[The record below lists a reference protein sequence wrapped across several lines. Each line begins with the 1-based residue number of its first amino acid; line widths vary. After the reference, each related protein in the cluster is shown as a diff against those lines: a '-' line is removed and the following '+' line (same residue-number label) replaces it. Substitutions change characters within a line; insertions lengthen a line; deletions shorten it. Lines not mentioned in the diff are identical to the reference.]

1 VQSTRKITKAMELI
15 AASQIS
21 RSQARIIANRP
32 YRNGMRRIIVEAA
45 KADPAGAAKLLA
57 TPEHVDCA
65 IVLVLTG
72 DRGLSGA
79 YNSSAMRA
87 GERLVRKLEDD
98 GTSVR
103 LFSVGKK
110 AGAFY
115 RFRGIDLAE
124 GFVGMSDQPDL
135 RRRSSHRRDRR
146 GAVRLGRGPTGALG
160 LDALLVLGHPK
171 RRSGA
176 VATLAMPDLVE
187 RRGTEGL
194 EGLQPSSNLRSPNSS
209 RRSRP
214 RPSRARSS
222 QHS

>member
-1 VQSTRKITKAMELI
+1 VDRKGSASTNQVGAVHAQDHEGDGAHCRLPDLAVSGAHHCEPSL
-15 AASQIS
+15 SQ
-21 RSQARIIANRP
+21 RL
-32 YRNGMRRIIVEAA
+32 RRIIVEAA

-98 GTSVR
+98 GDLRATLQRGQEGRR
-103 LFSVGKK
+103 LLSLPRDRPGR
-110 AGAFY
+110 
-115 RFRGIDLAE
+115 RFRRD
-124 GFVGMSDQPDL
+124 VRSPDL

-176 VATLAMPDLVE
+176 VA
-187 RRGTEGL
+187 
-194 EGLQPSSNLRSPNSS
+194 NRSRCRTWSTKRH
-209 RRSRP
+209 RRS
-214 RPSRARSS
+214 
-222 QHS
+222 